1 MGASFNIKNGYV
13 HGNVDGKLKGATIE
27 LKKSVGATENI
38 IMAGILAE
46 GKTTINNAAKE
57 PEISD
62 LCNFLIKL
70 GS

>member
-1 MGASFNIKNGYV
+1 
-13 HGNVDGKLKGATIE
+13 
-27 LKKSVGATENI
+27 
-38 IMAGILAE
+38 MAGILAE

-70 GS
+70 GAKIKGHGSNRIIIRR